1 MSHHRLMDAYSE
13 DLRRKI
19 VQAVEQRRMTKSEA
33 ARAFSVSLSSVKRYT
48 KAVREGRSLSPG
60 KAPGKRPRLDEKA
73 RRLLEADLEERPFA
87 KLKDRREYLLKV
99 AGISASES
107 TLSRAIRKMGFG
119 RKKGRWVR
127 VSVTSS

>member
-1 MSHHRLMDAYSE
+1 MDAYSE

-127 VSVTSS
+127 VSKTSS

>member
-1 MSHHRLMDAYSE
+1 MDAYSE

-99 AGISASES
+99 AGLSASES

-127 VSVTSS
+127 VSETSS